1 MVVPEG
7 GGGTIV
13 QNDHGDGTVRVQLIV
28 DNLPNE
34 TGTSTPE
41 RIEVSGITQDPV
53 LPRSVNA
60 RERLVNEFHEQTF
73 ILQLQ
78 IFDTEATMLF
88 AQLESVP
95 GHQTL

>member
-1 MVVPEG
+1 M
-7 GGGTIV
+7 
-13 QNDHGDGTVRVQLIV
+13 
-28 DNLPNE
+28 
-34 TGTSTPE
+34 
-41 RIEVSGITQDPV
+41 QDLV

-60 RERLVNEFHEQTF
+60 RERFVNEFHEQTF